1 MAEFLADAAMRPSS
15 TGTSGA
21 EPRAPFSLEFP
32 AGCAEFARGAAEP
45 VSPSTAGLQRSAGA
59 EGLPHRCA
67 GAGSS
72 PTPGADTGGGGGGLC
87 SEVLI
92 PDKRGGG
99 AGGMSLRQLNFCHV
113 SLFLLKG
120 VITAIQLQ

>member
-15 TGTSGA
+15 TGALGLSPVPGSAWKPRRDARSLLGA
-21 EPRAPFSLEFP
+21 RRSRS
-32 AGCAEFARGAAEP
+32 AGCGGFAAEP
-45 VSPSTAGLQRSAGA
+45 RSAGA
-59 EGLPHRCA
+59 EGFPHRCA

-72 PTPGADTGGGGGGLC
+72 PTPGADTSGARC
-87 SEVLI
+87 SEVFI
-92 PDKRGGG
+92 PDKRGQKRGP
-99 AGGMSLRQLNFCHV
+99 LRQLNFCRV

>member
-45 VSPSTAGLQRSAGA
+45 VSRSTAGLQRSAGA

-72 PTPGADTGGGGGGLC
+72 PTPGADTGGGGGVVVSAVKFLFQISGVGGL
-87 SEVLI
+87 
-92 PDKRGGG
+92 GGC
-99 AGGMSLRQLNFCHV
+99 LCV
-113 SLFLLKG
+113 SSTF
-120 VITAIQLQ
+120 VMYHFSS